1 VSPVENGI
9 TVTGTGYSSVP
20 PDVMT
25 VDLGISVLA
34 GTVAEGRS
42 VATAKARALI
52 ASLKDRG
59 VADQDVQTARYT
71 IHPEYDHHE
80 GQQRLRGYRV
90 SNDLQM
96 ALRDLGSAGEIL
108 DAAAEAGGD
117 EVTINNVS
125 FSVENQSAARDQ
137 AREAAWSDALARAEH
152 LARLSGRTLG
162 DVAGIVESSGS
173 PPGPGPLARMAMA
186 AETAPIEAGTTSIQ
200 VSLEVR
206 FNLG

>member
-1 VSPVENGI
+1 MSPVENGI
-9 TVTGTGYSSVP
+9 TVTGIGHSSVP

-34 GTVAEGRS
+34 ATVAEGRS
-42 VATAKARALI
+42 VATAKARDLI
-52 ASLKDRG
+52 AALKDRG

-96 ALRDLGSAGEIL
+96 AVRDLGSAGEIL
-108 DAAAEAGGD
+108 DAAAEVGGD

-152 LARLSGRTLG
+152 LARLSGRKLG
-162 DVAGIVESSGS
+162 DVAGIVETNG
-173 PPGPGPLARMAMA
+173 PPSGPGPLARMAMA
-186 AETAPIEAGTTSIQ
+186 AEAAPIEAGSTSIT

-206 FNLG
+206 FDLG